1 MDNCITN
8 ENMIRIVILDISKPL
23 ASEVYDETILPTS
36 KATDFIKNYINMDKY
51 RILTV

>member
-1 MDNCITN
+1 MNNYVTE

-23 ASEVYDETILPTS
+23 ASEVYDEVILPTS
-36 KATDFIKNYINMDKY
+36 KATDFIRNYIDMNKY